1 MQPETQLIIA
11 VAGIVISVV
20 GSAVMSARW
29 LDGKI
34 EDLDTKLSK
43 EIKSL
48 DTKQDANIQRVE
60 DNLSKE
66 IKSLDTK
73 QDANIQRVE
82 DNLSG
87 DIKEV
92 RQASA
97 DAHKEILA
105 QLCEIRVEQGKH
117 SERFKSIEQRLD
129 MTREDDV

>member
-34 EDLDTKLSK
+34 EDLDTK
-43 EIKSL
+43 
-48 DTKQDANIQRVE
+48 
-60 DNLSKE
+60 LSKE